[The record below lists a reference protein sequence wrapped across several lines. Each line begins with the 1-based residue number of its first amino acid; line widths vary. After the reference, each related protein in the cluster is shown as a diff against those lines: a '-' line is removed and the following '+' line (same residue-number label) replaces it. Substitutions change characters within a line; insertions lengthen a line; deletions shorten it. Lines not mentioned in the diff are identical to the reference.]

1 MAKQTSGSLHLTKK
15 VDYGLLLLA
24 ILSKQ
29 EKKERVSINE
39 VAKENNI
46 PHSFLQKI
54 ANQLQKDG
62 LVKTERGKYGG
73 SSLAK
78 PANKITIKAV
88 IESLDGPIAIT
99 ACSCTKTAPCKRAKI
114 CEIKTGLQNFNKEIE
129 KFFLSK
135 TLDKFIS

>member
-24 ILSKQ
+24 TLSK
-29 EKKERVSINE
+29 KKKGEQISLNE
-39 VAKENNI
+39 IAKENSI

-62 LVKTERGKYGG
+62 MIKTERGKYGG

-99 ACSCTKTAPCKRAKI
+99 PCSCANCAPCKRAKI
-114 CEIKTGLQNFNKEIE
+114 CEIKAGLQKFNEEIK